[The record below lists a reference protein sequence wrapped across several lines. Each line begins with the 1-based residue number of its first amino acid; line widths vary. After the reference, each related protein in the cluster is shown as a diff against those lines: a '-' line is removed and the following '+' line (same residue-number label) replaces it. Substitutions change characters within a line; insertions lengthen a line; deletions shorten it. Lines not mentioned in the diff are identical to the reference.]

1 MSTSEQKGS
10 TLMDPTAES
19 IAQAP
24 LPTKR
29 TLRARRSI
37 PRQALRFVAFNLRML
52 KMVTRAH
59 H

>member
-1 MSTSEQKGS
+1 
-10 TLMDPTAES
+10 MDPTTES

-29 TLRARRSI
+29 TLRARKSI
-37 PRQALRFVAFNLRML
+37 PRQIVRFAVFNVRML
-52 KMVTRAH
+52 KMVTKAH

>member
-1 MSTSEQKGS
+1 MDVTSE
-10 TLMDPTAES
+10 L

-37 PRQALRFVAFNLRML
+37 PRQMIRFAVFNLRML